1 MRGAR
6 GIACLLALAIPA
18 RAVLSGSPIE
28 RGALKRLELTRGVA
42 RRIYED
48 TIGCSWSRLD
58 SSRQS
63 SSNNSSISLACNRVT
78 ARRPPL
84 PRNPHWPRRPRLTLN
99 AATQAK
105 LGLARPHLRFQLLL
119 LSLHR
124 CLPGATTPQKAKQH
138 KTAAHKY
145 ADFSRVPVGCVCA
158 QRPQVARTSACVEC
172 PPTRPRAER
181 TCTPP

>member
-1 MRGAR
+1 M
-6 GIACLLALAIPA
+6 LASLPDSASDPGPG
-18 RAVLSGSPIE
+18 RPDSGYPSGSPIE

-124 CLPGATTPQKAKQH
+124 CLPGATTPQKN
-138 KTAAHKY
+138 KTAQN
-145 ADFSRVPVGCVCA
+145 SRTQVRGFLARACRVCMCA
-158 QRPQVARTSACVEC
+158 TSSG
-172 PPTRPRAER
+172 RAYVSMR
-181 TCTPP
+181 